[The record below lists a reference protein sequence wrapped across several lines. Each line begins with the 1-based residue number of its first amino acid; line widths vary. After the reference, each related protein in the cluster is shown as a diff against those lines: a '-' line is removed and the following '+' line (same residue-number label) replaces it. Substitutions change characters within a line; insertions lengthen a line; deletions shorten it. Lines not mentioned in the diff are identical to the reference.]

1 MICVL
6 CADMTVNFWYI
17 RTNGSGR
24 GYGHYCTENKIVA
37 DYAATVVV
45 SAIDSSGQVATF
57 PMSKDGMTTEFKVA
71 NFGSLSKVC
80 FAYYNSTDVYDE
92 LGDLKVKFI
101 DQTIIVD
108 NPEYPV
114 FLGLIK
120 IETADEVLYQYEN
133 CAVYRHENWNLL
145 FSTDPIRKRD
155 WDVPERILLENYGI
169 LMVSD
174 DWSEVFLLY
183 MKDELGPYT
192 GPKGEV
198 FAGPASSKAEAVA
211 IAERLSANNIYKDD
225 SWD

>member
-1 MICVL
+1 MVVIAL
-6 CADMTVNFWYI
+6 LSTVITGLVIWKKHQKPPLDSPEKI
-17 RTNGSGR
+17 SRT
-24 GYGHYCTENKIVA
+24 Y
-37 DYAATVVV
+37 
-45 SAIDSSGQVATF
+45 SGQSWTVALGNQAVEEVAEPVSITF
-57 PMSKDGMTTEFKVA
+57 DGEC
-71 NFGSLSKVC
+71 S
-80 FAYYNSTDVYDE
+80 
-92 LGDLKVKFI
+92 
-101 DQTIIVD
+101 D

-145 FSTDPIRKRD
+145 FITDPIRKRD